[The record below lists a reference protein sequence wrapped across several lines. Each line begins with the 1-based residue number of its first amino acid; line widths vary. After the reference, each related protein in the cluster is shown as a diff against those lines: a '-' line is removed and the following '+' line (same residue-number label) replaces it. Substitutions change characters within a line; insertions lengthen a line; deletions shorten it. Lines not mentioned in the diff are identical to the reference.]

1 MKHEVIPSPF
11 SPDYQE
17 KWLFFFLNIPWATTL
32 INSSVIKFRGFLEVE
47 MPQVSVI
54 TLCSNNKL
62 RFQKSCTLCSHHVI
76 HDAELMETDTSGK
89 QSLPDKVKCY

>member
-1 MKHEVIPSPF
+1 
-11 SPDYQE
+11 
-17 KWLFFFLNIPWATTL
+17 
-32 INSSVIKFRGFLEVE
+32 

-54 TLCSNNKL
+54 TLCSNNKM